1 MKVLLTHTPQARR
14 QYYGERSLNGLR
26 ALAQVILHEDGEA
39 LDAAG
44 LIEAARDVD
53 IIVADRLTEGPAEI
67 FPRLPKLRALVR
79 CAVDIRNIDVAAASA
94 AGVLV
99 TRAGPGFVP
108 SVAELGIGFLVDLSR
123 GVSRAAADYHPGKMP
138 EVRMGRQLAGS
149 VLGIIGYGS
158 IGRYLAEV
166 AKALGMEILVA
177 DPHATVT
184 APGIRQVALDNL
196 LERSD
201 YVVCLAVAN
210 EATEN
215 LIGAAALARMRPS
228 AFFINL
234 SRGNLV
240 DEAALAAA
248 LRENRI
254 AGAAMDVGR
263 ARDQMPT
270 LDLARLPNVIATPH
284 IGGLTPPAIESQSS
298 RRLIR
303 SKRSS
308 PARRRSAPSTPSIGH
323 GAYHALIET
332 IRTAET
338 ELELIMAESEPSKKT
353 LAKQMQ

>member
-1 MKVLLTHTPQARR
+1 MTKILLTHTPQARD
-14 QYYGERSLNGLR
+14 QYYGQRSLNGLQ
-26 ALAQVILHEDGEA
+26 ALAQVILHEGGDA

-53 IIVADRLTEGPAEI
+53 IIVADRLTEGPTEI
-67 FPRLPKLRALVR
+67 FLQLPKLRAFVR

-123 GVSRAAADYHPGKMP
+123 GVSRATADYHAGRLP
-138 EVRMGRQLAGS
+138 EVTIGRQLAGS

-184 APGIRQVALDNL
+184 AQGIRHVPLEDL

-201 YVVCLAVAN
+201 YVVCLAVAT

-240 DEAALAAA
+240 DEAALATA

-270 LDLARLPNVIATPH
+270 LDLARLLNVIATPH
-284 IGGLTPPAIESQSS
+284 IGGLTPPAIESQSLETV
-298 RRLIR
+298 RQV
-303 SKRSS
+303 
-308 PARRRSAPSTPSIGH
+308 
-323 GAYHALIET
+323 ET
-332 IRTAET
+332 IIAGKAPVGAVNAEHWT
-338 ELELIMAESEPSKKT
+338 RRVG
-353 LAKQMQ
+353 